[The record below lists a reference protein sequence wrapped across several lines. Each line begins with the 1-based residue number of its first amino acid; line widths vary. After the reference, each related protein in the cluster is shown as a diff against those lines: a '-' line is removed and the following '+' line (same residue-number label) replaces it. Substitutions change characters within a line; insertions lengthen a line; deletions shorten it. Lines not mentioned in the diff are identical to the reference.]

1 MPVNV
6 SETSSQFPWEGSCE
20 EVILVSFKKNSF
32 KGHEYLEPVMLH
44 IGRAAM

>member
-6 SETSSQFPWEGSCE
+6 SETCSQFRREGRCE
-20 EVILVSFKKNSF
+20 EVILVSLKKNSF
-32 KGHEYLEPVMLH
+32 KGHEYLEPVMPH